1 MMYVAMYTNGDDG
14 PKADLHRSAPG
25 PAVEGTRASQYR
37 VTEAELIRRAIDG
50 TIQAGAQAVDPGAWT
65 DIERY
70 IADRK
75 RRVKARKT
83 PRWSRESLHDR

>member
-1 MMYVAMYTNGDDG
+1 MATMVRKQIYIEARQDRLL
-14 PKADLHRSAPG
+14 K
-25 PAVEGTRASQYR
+25 ERASQYH